1 MHADH
6 VTGTGLLKKLLP
18 GSKSLI
24 SKSSGAQADVYVQEG
39 FDIQFGRHRLTV
51 RSTPGHTNGM
61 QAVLLNIYLNKNS
74 FCHVYFVC
82 HYYFCTKLCEAL
94 KRVKQTPIKQLTF
107 N

>member
-24 SKSSGAQADVYVQEG
+24 SKASGAQADVFVEEG

-51 RSTPGHTNGM
+51 RATPGHTNGM
-61 QAVLLNIYLNKNS
+61 QAVLFFNVLDE
-74 FCHVYFVC
+74 
-82 HYYFCTKLCEAL
+82 LC
-94 KRVKQTPIKQLTF
+94 
-107 N
+107 